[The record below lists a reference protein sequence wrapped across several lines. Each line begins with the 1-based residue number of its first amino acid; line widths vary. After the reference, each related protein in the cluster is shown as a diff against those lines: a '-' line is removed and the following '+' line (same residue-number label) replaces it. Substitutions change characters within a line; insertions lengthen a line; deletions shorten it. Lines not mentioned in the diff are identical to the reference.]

1 MLKHAGF
8 IEFSVKDK
16 IEEKKLDNRE
26 ILLYYYSNSTNS
38 TFLQIIL
45 LKREVIMNNVLEVT
59 DTTFQ
64 TEVLDSDKPAIVDFW
79 APWCMPCRMMTPI
92 LDEVLQKNADK
103 VKVFKLNTDENQNTA
118 ASYGITSI
126 PSLVFFKNGEE
137 VHRTIGVQPAD
148 ALQTELDKVL

>member
-1 MLKHAGF
+1 
-8 IEFSVKDK
+8 
-16 IEEKKLDNRE
+16 
-26 ILLYYYSNSTNS
+26 
-38 TFLQIIL
+38 
-45 LKREVIMNNVLEVT
+45 MNNVLEVT

>member
-45 LKREVIMNNVLEVT
+45 
-59 DTTFQ
+59 
-64 TEVLDSDKPAIVDFW
+64 
-79 APWCMPCRMMTPI
+79 
-92 LDEVLQKNADK
+92 
-103 VKVFKLNTDENQNTA
+103 
-118 ASYGITSI
+118 
-126 PSLVFFKNGEE
+126 
-137 VHRTIGVQPAD
+137 
-148 ALQTELDKVL
+148 